1 MDNLSHRW
9 EPDQFD
15 PYLVMIGYIFNYYL
29 VDNFFF
35 FAEPV
40 LLQTFQLQQF
50 HHYSHQVKC
59 RTARLAFFSLFFS
72 QEVCKTFWKDS
83 GVHIRH
89 IHTYHLD
96 ICRMQNT
103 CPCVTCDRHT
113 HRSI

>member
-35 FAEPV
+35 FFFAEPV
-40 LLQTFQLQQF
+40 LLQTFQIQQF

-59 RTARLAFFSLFFS
+59 RTARLAFFSLFFFTGS
-72 QEVCKTFWKDS
+72 MQNFLERFWSTHTSHTYIYTIWTYVECKTH
-83 GVHIRH
+83 VH
-89 IHTYHLD
+89 
-96 ICRMQNT
+96 
-103 CPCVTCDRHT
+103 V
-113 HRSI
+113 